1 MPGKPDHPRVM
12 LLALNALAGAPP
24 RRSQGYRFVRPLR
37 RPYSIWRCPIR
48 GKGGSRPQQPWEP
61 WFVGGLRI
69 STRRR
74 SSLGSRGDTAMSD
87 LEFQRELSP
96 DQLREALSLLDRA
109 TGVAPQNLQVGDL
122 SFAEGGD
129 PAADQASTTM
139 ATQERPSAVEYL
151 PQHAKPLNLVVVA
164 FCGLGLAAAATLTLL
179 KPSDRVLTPP
189 PLPGIARE
197 QLPNQPPGQ
206 PVKSASSAL
215 PVAHPSSDQSPGGSE
230 RRLSTP
236 EFTDPIGY
244 ADRDHD
250 QPIVNGAADTASAI
264 PYAAQTAT
272 ATSVATRQAWGDE
285 RASRKPKGA
294 RLHARAG
301 PVVAAKHRF
310 SRRHWQARAEIKCF
324 LFMCW

>member
-1 MPGKPDHPRVM
+1 
-12 LLALNALAGAPP
+12 
-24 RRSQGYRFVRPLR
+24 
-37 RPYSIWRCPIR
+37 
-48 GKGGSRPQQPWEP
+48 
-61 WFVGGLRI
+61 
-69 STRRR
+69 
-74 SSLGSRGDTAMSD
+74 MSD

-109 TGVAPQNLQVGDL
+109 TGVKPQNLQVGDL
-122 SFAEGGD
+122 SSAEGGD
-129 PAADQASTTM
+129 PGADQASTTM
-139 ATQERPSAVEYL
+139 ATQERPSAVECL

-179 KPSDRVLTPP
+179 TPSDRVLTPP

-206 PVKSASSAL
+206 PMKSVSSAL
-215 PVAHPSSDQSPGGSE
+215 PVAHPSLDQSPGGSE

-236 EFTDPIGY
+236 EVTDPIGY

-250 QPIVNGAADTASAI
+250 QPIVKGAANTASAI

-272 ATSVATRQAWGDE
+272 ATPVATTQAWGDE

-310 SRRHWQARAEIKCF
+310 SRRHLQARTEIKCF
-324 LFMCW
+324 LFICW